1 MPRAIV
7 TGASSGLGMEI
18 AKQLDRQGYQ
28 LDLVARSKESL
39 EQLANSL
46 QNARAIVADLST
58 SDGVEIVTAS
68 GEAPDLLVNNA
79 GFGGLGPFAES
90 DPEMVQRM
98 IAVNCGALTALT
110 QAYLPKMLSRNS
122 GTILNIASTASFQA
136 GPNQAV
142 YCASKAYVL
151 SFTEAVAEEVRK
163 SAVKIV
169 AFCPGA
175 FDSGFQEA
183 AHAGN
188 ARLFKGR
195 KLKSSAEIADAA
207 LGAMDGS
214 HVVVVP
220 GLSNKVGAQAT
231 RFVPRFLTRRV
242 VAAVQAEA

>member
-1 MPRAIV
+1 MALALV
-7 TGASSGLGMEI
+7 TGASNGLGKEL
-18 AKQLDRQGYQ
+18 AVKLDQRGY
-28 LDLVARSKESL
+28 DLVLAARSKDAL
-39 EQLANSL
+39 EQLAGTL
-46 QNARAIVADLST
+46 RNAKVVACDLST
-58 SDGVEIVTAS
+58 SEGVAQLV
-68 GEAPDLLVNNA
+68 GNCDVPDVLVNNA

-90 DPEMVQRM
+90 DPAMVQRM
-98 IAVNCGALTALT
+98 IAVNCGALTGLT
-110 QAYLPKMLSRNS
+110 QAYLPQMLARNS

-163 SAVKIV
+163 SAVKVV

-231 RFVPRFLTRRV
+231 RFVPRSLTRRV
-242 VAAVQAEA
+242 VAMVQAEA